1 MRSARSVPLLFA
13 LALPAQQDPVV
24 TGIVEEHCFS
34 CHGEDKVSGGLD
46 LTRPENDKVAH
57 LWRWS
62 RVRERVRSFE
72 MPPVHVSE
80 VTEEERRKVVAFV
93 DDLLQREVPT
103 LPADAGRVTVRRL
116 SRNQWRN
123 TVRDL
128 LGVDV
133 DVRGFPADDLGY
145 GFDTIGDALTFSTL
159 HLEKYLAAASRVAGE
174 VFHGEDPA
182 NPQARVFAGGAM
194 HLVDN
199 RGATMGSRAHMY
211 TNATIEQA
219 FDLPRDG
226 VYRLRIAAAGRQA
239 GDEPAR
245 MRPAFDGRPLDVID
259 VANTRVRDFVVER
272 RMTGGRHK
280 VAVSFINDF
289 YDPKNPDKKRRD
301 RNLDVESV
309 TIEGPIDARVVPEEA
324 RWLEASLTGGSDQ
337 ARLRSQIDALLPQL
351 WRRPVTQAER
361 RRLQRAGEQ
370 RLRQGESL
378 LDAQRFVLTAALTS
392 PHFLFRIERGD
403 PATPLDGD
411 ALASRL
417 SYFLWASA
425 PDDGLRALARKGRLA
440 ESEVLAAQVER
451 MLRDPRA
458 ESLATEFAGQWLELR
473 LLESIR
479 PDPDRF
485 PFRDGLRASLARETE
500 LLFLTVLRED
510 RDVRELLDCDFT
522 HVDARLAKFYGLP
535 HEGESETFVRVTLD
549 GDARRRGGLLGHGS
563 VLAVTSSPTRTSP
576 VLRGK
581 WILDNLL
588 GQAPPPPPPGND
600 SFEDEAAIDGSAT
613 LRERMAQHRE
623 RSKCAVCHVRMDTL
637 GLALERFD
645 AIGRFR
651 VRDAAGEIDASGDL
665 PDGRKLDG
673 IGDLK
678 RTLASD
684 PTFVRT
690 VAHKL
695 FVYAVGRDL
704 RPVDRLRVDQAVLAL
719 QQRGEVTLRDLILLV
734 ARDAAFLGRT
744 E

>member
-1 MRSARSVPLLFA
+1 MRPVCLLPLLFA
-13 LALPAQQDPVV
+13 FGLPAQQDPFV
-24 TGIVEEHCFS
+24 TGFVEEHCHS
-34 CHGEDKVSGGLD
+34 CHGEDKVSGDLD
-46 LTRPENDKVAH
+46 LTRPPEGRIDT

-62 RVRERVRSFE
+62 RVRERIRSFE

-80 VTEEERRKVVAFV
+80 VTLEERQKVVAFV
-93 DDLLQREVPT
+93 DQLLEREVPK

-116 SRNQWRN
+116 SRSQWRN

-133 DVRGFPADDLGY
+133 DVRSFPADDLGY

-159 HLEKYLAAASRVAGE
+159 HLEKYLAAATEVAAE
-174 VFHGEDPA
+174 VFHGEDPEHPA
-182 NPQARVFAGGAM
+182 QRVFAGGAM
-194 HLVDN
+194 HLVDG
-199 RGATMGSRAHMY
+199 RGATMRSRAHMY
-211 TNATIEQA
+211 TNATVEQA
-219 FDLPRDG
+219 VDLPRDG

-245 MRPAFDGRPLDVID
+245 MRPAIDGRLLDVID
-259 VANTRVRDFVVER
+259 VANTSVRDFVVET
-272 RMTGGRHK
+272 RMTRGQHK
-280 VAVSFINDF
+280 IAVSFINDF
-289 YDPKNPDKKRRD
+289 YDPKHRDKNRRD

-309 TIEGPIDARVVPEEA
+309 TIEGPIDARIVPDEV
-324 RWLEASLTGGSDQ
+324 RWLEASATGRSD
-337 ARLRSQIDALLPQL
+337 AVRLRSQIDALLPQL
-351 WRRPVTQAER
+351 WRRPVTPAER
-361 RRLQRAGEQ
+361 QRLQRAGEQ
-370 RLRQGESL
+370 RLRQGATL
-378 LDAQRFVLTAALTS
+378 LDAQRFVLAAALTS
-392 PHFLFRIERGD
+392 PNFLFRVERGASD
-403 PATPLDGD
+403 APLEGA

-425 PDDGLRALARKGRLA
+425 PDGRLRALARKGRLHEPDVLVA
-440 ESEVLAAQVER
+440 EVDR
-451 MLRDPRA
+451 MLRDRRG
-458 ESLATEFAGQWLELR
+458 ESLAREFAGQWLELR
-473 LLESIR
+473 SLATVR
-479 PDPDRF
+479 PDPDRY
-485 PFRDGLRASLARETE
+485 PFDDALRTSLARETE
-500 LLFLTVLRED
+500 LLFLAVLREG
-510 RDVRELLDCDFT
+510 RDVRELLDADFT
-522 HVDARLAKFYGLP
+522 HVDARLATFYGLP
-535 HEGESETFVRVTLD
+535 HEGASDAFVRVALE

-645 AIGRFR
+645 AIGRYR
-651 VRDAAGEIDASGDL
+651 ERDAAGVIDASGDL
-665 PDGRKLDG
+665 PDGRRLDG
-673 IGDLK
+673 LVDLK
-678 RTLASD
+678 RALAAD

-704 RPVDRLRVDQAVLAL
+704 RPVDRLRIDHAVHQL
-719 QQRGEVTLRDLILLV
+719 QQRDTVTLRDLILLV
-734 ARDAAFLGRT
+734 ATDPAFLTRT
-744 E
+744 P